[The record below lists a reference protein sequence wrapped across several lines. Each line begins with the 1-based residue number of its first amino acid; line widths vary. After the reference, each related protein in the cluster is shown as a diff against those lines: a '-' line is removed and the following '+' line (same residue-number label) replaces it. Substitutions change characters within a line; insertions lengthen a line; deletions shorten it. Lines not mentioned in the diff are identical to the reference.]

1 MGKPKEGSWND
12 FLSTFA
18 VGERRYVE
26 VDFASRHHMM
36 RTVNTPPSRR
46 PAHMAD
52 MTFSVALYTAIAA
65 ADCGD
70 IRYLLAV
77 DRNS

>member
-1 MGKPKEGSWND
+1 MTTPRAGSWNE
-12 FLSTFA
+12 FLA
-18 VGERRYVE
+18 AMMAGERRYVE
-26 VDFASRHHMM
+26 VTFDERHAMM
-36 RTVNTPPSRR
+36 RTINTPLSRR
-46 PAHMAD
+46 PESMKG
-52 MTFSVALYTAIAA
+52 MSFSTTLYTAIAA

>member
-1 MGKPKEGSWND
+1 MSHPNSNSWNG
-12 FLSTFA
+12 FLSSME

-26 VDFASRHHMM
+26 VAFEDRQQMM
-36 RTVNTPPSRR
+36 RTINTPKSRR
-46 PAHMAD
+46 PASMD
-52 MTFSVALYTAIAA
+52 GMMFSVTLYTAIAA

-77 DRNS
+77 DRNA